1 MNSAPRPKRNQIESH
16 MNAKDFFYTVAQMRS
31 AQQSYFKTRD
41 LNVLRAARKL
51 ENIVDSEI
59 NRVRTLLADGL
70 PG

>member
-1 MNSAPRPKRNQIESH
+1 